1 MARIN
6 LNGLGELKEQVVHIN
21 RVAKVVKGGKRFGF
35 TALVTVGDGNGHVGI
50 GKGKAREV
58 SEAIRKANEDAKKS
72 LKKYSVVDGKIPYM
86 VMGKYGASEVVLRPA
101 ATGTG
106 VIAGN
111 VVRSVLEVC
120 GVTDILTK
128 SLGSNNPHN
137 LLKATIDGLSQLRQP
152 AEIMEERNRGKA
164 GAVPVPAPEAKP
176 QPVEET
182 KTPASE
188 GELITPATAD
198 ETQAAV

>member
-1 MARIN
+1 VARIN

-152 AEIMEERNRGKA
+152 ADIMEERNRGKA
-164 GAVPVPAPEAKP
+164 GAVPAAAPEAKP
-176 QPVEET
+176 QAAEEP
-182 KTPASE
+182 KPEAPAAETPA
-188 GELITPATAD
+188 
-198 ETQAAV
+198 AV

>member
-1 MARIN
+1 VARIN

-164 GAVPVPAPEAKP
+164 GAVPAAAPEAKP
-176 QPVEET
+176 QAAEEP
-182 KTPASE
+182 KPEAPAAETPA
-188 GELITPATAD
+188 
-198 ETQAAV
+198 AV

>member
-1 MARIN
+1 VARIN
-6 LNGLGELKEQVVHIN
+6 LNSLGELKEQVVHIN

-86 VMGKYGASEVVLRPA
+86 VLGKYGASEVVLRPA

-137 LLKATIDGLSQLRQP
+137 LLKATIDGLAQLRQP
-152 AEIMEERNRGKA
+152 AEIMEERNRSKSVA
-164 GAVPVPAPEAKP
+164 APAPAAEAKPKETAEEPISEIPAPEPPSA
-176 QPVEET
+176 
-182 KTPASE
+182 
-188 GELITPATAD
+188 I
-198 ETQAAV
+198 

>member
-1 MARIN
+1 VARIN
-6 LNGLGELKEQVVHIN
+6 LNSLGELKEQVVHIN

-152 AEIMEERNRGKA
+152 ADIMEERNRTKS
-164 GAVPVPAPEAKP
+164 GAAPAPAAEAKP
-176 QPVEET
+176 KETAEEP
-182 KTPASE
+182 KPEAPAQE
-188 GELITPATAD
+188 AP
-198 ETQAAV
+198 AAV

>member
-6 LNGLGELKEQVVHIN
+6 LNVLGELKEQVVHIN

-58 SEAIRKANEDAKKS
+58 SEAIRKATESAKKS
-72 LKKYSVVDGKIPYM
+72 IQKFPIVDGKIPYQ
-86 VMGKYGASEVVLRPA
+86 VTGRFGASKVLLRPA
-101 ATGTG
+101 GSGTG

-111 VVRSVLEVC
+111 VVRSVLEAC
-120 GVTDILTK
+120 GVKDILTK

-137 LLKATIDGLSQLRQP
+137 LVKATLDGLSQLRQP
-152 AEIMEERNRGKA
+152 AEIRAERFKDKTEAAKTKGEAAPPSRPEPGTDP
-164 GAVPVPAPEAKP
+164 GPGSGPADSAQTEA
-176 QPVEET
+176 
-182 KTPASE
+182 
-188 GELITPATAD
+188 
-198 ETQAAV
+198 AAQ

>member
-152 AEIMEERNRGKA
+152 ADIMEERNRGKA
-164 GAVPVPAPEAKP
+164 GAAPAAAPEAKP
-176 QPVEET
+176 QAAEEP
-182 KTPASE
+182 KPEAPAAE
-188 GELITPATAD
+188 KP
-198 ETQAAV
+198 AAVQ

>member
-152 AEIMEERNRGKA
+152 ADIMEERNRGKA
-164 GAVPVPAPEAKP
+164 GAVPAAAPEVKP
-176 QPVEET
+176 QAAEEP
-182 KTPASE
+182 KPEAPAAETPA
-188 GELITPATAD
+188 
-198 ETQAAV
+198 AV

>member
-164 GAVPVPAPEAKP
+164 GAVPVAAPEAK
-176 QPVEET
+176 
-182 KTPASE
+182 S
-188 GELITPATAD
+188 
-198 ETQAAV
+198 QAAEDPKPEAPAAEAPAAV

>member
-1 MARIN
+1 
-6 LNGLGELKEQVVHIN
+6 LNSLGDLREQVVHIN

-58 SEAIRKANEDAKKS
+58 SEAIRKATEDAKKNIME
-72 LKKYSVVDGKIPYM
+72 YSVSDGKIPYQ
-86 VMGKYGASEVVLRPA
+86 VTGRFGASQVLLRPA

-111 VVRSVLEVC
+111 VVRAVLEAC

-137 LLKATIDGLSQLRQP
+137 LVKATLNGLRQLRLPQDILAERFREKTAAP
-152 AEIMEERNRGKA
+152 A
-164 GAVPVPAPEAKP
+164 PAPEAP
-176 QPVEET
+176 ALPPVE
-182 KTPASE
+182 A
-188 GELITPATAD
+188 
-198 ETQAAV
+198 Q

>member
-1 MARIN
+1 

-152 AEIMEERNRGKA
+152 ADIMEERNRGKA
-164 GAVPVPAPEAKP
+164 GAAPAAAPEAKP
-176 QPVEET
+176 QAAEEP
-182 KTPASE
+182 KPEAPAAE
-188 GELITPATAD
+188 KP
-198 ETQAAV
+198 AAVQ

>member
-1 MARIN
+1 MAKVN
-6 LNGLGELKEQVVHIN
+6 LNSLGELKEQVVHIN

-58 SEAIRKANEDAKKS
+58 SEAIRKATEDAKKS
-72 LKKYSVVDGKIPYM
+72 ISRYSIAEGKIPYQ
-86 VMGKYGASEVVLRPA
+86 VIGKFGASQVILRPA
-101 ATGTG
+101 GPGTG

-111 VVRSVLEVC
+111 VVRSVLEAC

-137 LLKATIDGLSQLRQP
+137 LVKATLNGLKQLRLPQDILAERHKDKEAKAAPAKP
-152 AEIMEERNRGKA
+152 AEA
-164 GAVPVPAPEAKP
+164 APPEV
-176 QPVEET
+176 QPE
-182 KTPASE
+182 TPA
-188 GELITPATAD
+188 
-198 ETQAAV
+198 Q

>member
-164 GAVPVPAPEAKP
+164 GAVPAAAPEAKP
-176 QPVEET
+176 QAAEEP
-182 KTPASE
+182 KPEAPAAETPA
-188 GELITPATAD
+188 
-198 ETQAAV
+198 AVQ

>member
-6 LNGLGELKEQVVHIN
+6 LNSLGELKEQVVHIN

-101 ATGTG
+101 AAGTG

-137 LLKATIDGLSQLRQP
+137 LLKATIDGLAQLKQP
-152 AEIMEERNRGKA
+152 AEILEERNRGKA
-164 GAVPVPAPEAKP
+164 GAAPEAKP
-176 QPVEET
+176 QTPVEEH
-182 KTPASE
+182 PAQAGSE
-188 GELITPATAD
+188 EQPNQVPA
-198 ETQAAV
+198 EEPPVAV

>member
-1 MARIN
+1 LAKVN
-6 LNGLGELKEQVVHIN
+6 LNSLGDIKEQVVHIN

-58 SEAIRKANEDAKKS
+58 SEAIRKATEDAKKS
-72 LKKYSVVDGKIPYM
+72 ISHYSIADGKIPYQ
-86 VMGKYGASEVVLRPA
+86 VLGKYGASEVVLRPA
-101 ATGTG
+101 GPGTG

-111 VVRSVLEVC
+111 VVRSVLEAC

-137 LLKATIDGLSQLRQP
+137 LVKATLNGLKQLRLPQDIM
-152 AEIMEERNRGKA
+152 AERFKDK
-164 GAVPVPAPEAKP
+164 EAKP
-176 QPVEET
+176 AAKPADAKPTEIKSAEAAPEEAQPEA
-182 KTPASE
+182 PA
-188 GELITPATAD
+188 
-198 ETQAAV
+198 Q

>member
-6 LNGLGELKEQVVHIN
+6 LNSLGELKEQVVHIN

-137 LLKATIDGLSQLRQP
+137 LLKATIDGLAQLRQP
-152 AEIMEERNRGKA
+152 ADILEERNRGKA
-164 GAVPVPAPEAKP
+164 GAAPASEAKP
-176 QPVEET
+176 QTAGET
-182 KTPASE
+182 KPENPAAE
-188 GELITPATAD
+188 PP
-198 ETQAAV
+198 AAV

>member
-164 GAVPVPAPEAKP
+164 GAVPAAAPEAKP
-176 QPVEET
+176 QAAEEP
-182 KTPASE
+182 KPEAPAAETPA
-188 GELITPATAD
+188 
-198 ETQAAV
+198 AV

>member
-137 LLKATIDGLSQLRQP
+137 LLKATIDGLAQLRQP
-152 AEIMEERNRGKA
+152 SVIMEERNRSKA
-164 GAVPVPAPEAKP
+164 QAVSPEAKP
-176 QPVEET
+176 QPVEEP
-182 KTPASE
+182 KPEVPAAE
-188 GELITPATAD
+188 PP
-198 ETQAAV
+198 AAV

>member
-152 AEIMEERNRGKA
+152 ADIMEERNRGKA
-164 GAVPVPAPEAKP
+164 GAVPAAAPEAKP
-176 QPVEET
+176 QAAEEP
-182 KTPASE
+182 KPEAPAAETPA
-188 GELITPATAD
+188 
-198 ETQAAV
+198 AV

>member
-1 MARIN
+1 VARIN

-72 LKKYSVVDGKIPYM
+72 LKKYSVVDGKIPYL

-164 GAVPVPAPEAKP
+164 GAIPVAAPEAKP
-176 QPVEET
+176 QAAEEP
-182 KTPASE
+182 KPEAPAAETPA
-188 GELITPATAD
+188 
-198 ETQAAV
+198 AVQ

>member
-1 MARIN
+1 VARIN

-72 LKKYSVVDGKIPYM
+72 LKKYSVVDGKIPYL

-120 GVTDILTK
+120 GVTDILT
-128 SLGSNNPHN
+128 
-137 LLKATIDGLSQLRQP
+137 
-152 AEIMEERNRGKA
+152 EIMEERNRGKA
-164 GAVPVPAPEAKP
+164 GAIPVAAPEAKP
-176 QPVEET
+176 QAAEEP
-182 KTPASE
+182 KPEAPAAETPA
-188 GELITPATAD
+188 
-198 ETQAAV
+198 AVQ

>member
-164 GAVPVPAPEAKP
+164 GAAPAAAPEAKP
-176 QPVEET
+176 QAAEES
-182 KTPASE
+182 KPEAPA
-188 GELITPATAD
+188 A
-198 ETQAAV
+198 ETTAAV

>member
-152 AEIMEERNRGKA
+152 ADILEERNRGKA
-164 GAVPVPAPEAKP
+164 GAAPAAAPEAKP
-176 QPVEET
+176 QAAEEP
-182 KTPASE
+182 KPEGPAAETPA
-188 GELITPATAD
+188 
-198 ETQAAV
+198 AV

>member
-1 MARIN
+1 VARIN

-152 AEIMEERNRGKA
+152 AEIMEERNRGKT
-164 GAVPVPAPEAKP
+164 GAAPAPEAKP
-176 QPVEET
+176 QPVEEPLIPAPAEELQ
-182 KTPASE
+182 TPGSVIE
-188 GELITPATAD
+188 PP
-198 ETQAAV
+198 AAV